1 MKSLHKNKAVFLDR
15 DGVLNVD
22 KHYLYKISD
31 LEWIPGA
38 IEAVVQLS
46 QLGWKIIVVTNQ
58 SGIARGYY
66 TEDDVMTLHHYM
78 AMTINNAGGKIDK
91 FIYCL

>member
-46 QLGWKIIVVTNQ
+46 EL
-58 SGIARGYY
+58 
-66 TEDDVMTLHHYM
+66 
-78 AMTINNAGGKIDK
+78 
-91 FIYCL
+91 